1 MKMILKEDGKPRDKV
16 APVMGHWV
24 LWSCMG
30 HSLSGLA
37 KSSNQLTE
45 KGFITNSLPQR
56 NPRELHSSTHAS
68 FSTTCTGSPVKV
80 PFQHY

>member
-1 MKMILKEDGKPRDKV
+1 MKMILKEDGKPGDKV

-37 KSSNQLTE
+37 KSSSQLTE

-56 NPRELHSSTHAS
+56 NPRELHSSTQ
-68 FSTTCTGSPVKV
+68 F
-80 PFQHY
+80 